1 MDNAIQTILKDFN
14 AHRRLANTLTRL
26 SKLIEQQAL
35 YAFSGDVDDIRR
47 NYDLMLDFMRRG
59 YTDERRNDLYDEM
72 IGKTYRL
79 IQNIQV
85 ELKKKDNPSY
95 HDAAYRL
102 ASSRIVFDPDAIRQ
116 RLEDHV
122 ADMAMLSLEAPESR
136 EEHRRQLLQAHDAYM
151 GCLFDHIL
159 LSNQWHDADAS
170 FYRMLLTS
178 PAIDTVDAQW
188 IVGAIM
194 LACVNVFDLKKLEV
208 LAAVYVADVAE
219 SVRQRALVGWALSLD
234 GNQTLMVEG
243 QKRTVDMIVEH
254 DKGVE
259 QLKEMQIQLMTSVNA
274 LYDDE
279 CIKRDIMPT
288 LLKQGNMDLAQLSK
302 DITQSSDLHDILHPE
317 DSENMM
323 SEVETVMNRM
333 KEMAAKG
340 RDIYYGG
347 FCQAKRYSF
356 FSKLSHWFEPFF
368 WDNPS
373 VDSGN
378 AEPEDAR
385 EVIKSML
392 SALPFCDNDKYSFVI
407 LFSKMMTQ
415 LPANLRKVMIENKGG
430 VMPMA
435 ADDMTSAS
443 FIRRNYL
450 HDLFRFHQL
459 YAMKDNFVD
468 CFRMRQRPDVVNV
481 FVADD
486 RLFGDTD
493 GYKEMCYDA
502 LRFMDSMDTR
512 KDEHYRTTVLTLL
525 AAVPMPLRLSDRLF
539 VAHYLWQHGD
549 KATAATMYDVMV
561 AEYPDN
567 EYVLRGAA
575 HSRLDR
581 KDYLAALSCYDRLA
595 GIHEDNVSYLLN
607 RSLCLVMSGRVEE
620 AMPTL
625 HKLYYNNP
633 DNMDVVRVM
642 LWGMMNQGNS
652 EQAVAEYEKLCA
664 KCPDNADDRLNY
676 GYSLWLSGRVAEAVE
691 VFRAYLTMAGRRDK
705 GISRSIYSSFE
716 ADISLLQS
724 QGIDVT
730 AMHLMADAV
739 DVRPE

>member
-1 MDNAIQTILKDFN
+1 MDNAIQTILKEFN
-14 AHRRLANTLTRL
+14 AHQRLSSTLTRL
-26 SKLIEQQAL
+26 SQLIDQQAL
-35 YAFSGDVDDIRR
+35 YVFSSDVEDIRR

-59 YTDERRNDLYDEM
+59 YTDERRNDLYGEM
-72 IGKTYRL
+72 IANTYRL

-85 ELKKKDNPSY
+85 ELKKKNNPSY

-102 ASSRIVFDPDAIRQ
+102 ASSRITFDHDTIKQ
-116 RLEDHV
+116 GLEDHV

-136 EEHRRQLLQAHDAYM
+136 DGHRQRLLAEHDLYM
-151 GCLFDHIL
+151 GRLFDHIL
-159 LSNQWHDADAS
+159 LSYQWNEADAS
-170 FYRMLLTS
+170 FYRMLVTS

-208 LAAVYVADVAE
+208 LAAVYVADVPE
-219 SVRQRALVGWALSLD
+219 GVRQRAFVGWALSLD

-243 QKRTVDMIVEH
+243 QKYTVDMIVGH
-254 DKGVE
+254 DRGVE
-259 QLKEMQIQLMTSVNA
+259 RLKEMQIQLMTSVNA

-288 LLKQGNMDLAQLSK
+288 LLKQGRMDLSQLSK

-323 SEVETVMNRM
+323 GEVENVMNRM

-368 WDNPS
+368 WDNPAIDRGS
-373 VDSGN
+373 
-378 AEPEDAR
+378 AESEDTR

-392 SALPFCDNDKYSFVI
+392 TSLPFCDNDKYSFVI

-415 LPANLRKVMIENKGG
+415 LPQHLREAMVESKGG

-435 ADDMTSAS
+435 GDDMTSAS

-459 YAMKDNFVD
+459 YAQKDDFVD
-468 CFRMRQRPDVVNV
+468 CFRMRLQPDVVNV

-486 RLFGDTD
+486 RLFGDTE

-512 KDEHYRTTVLTLL
+512 KDEHYHTTVLTLL
-525 AAVPMPLRLSDRLF
+525 DTVPMPLRLSDRLF

-549 KATAATMYDVMV
+549 KTTASTMYDVMV

-581 KDYLAALSCYDRLA
+581 KDYLSALSCYDRLSV
-595 GIHEDNVSYLLN
+595 INEDNVNYQLN
-607 RSLCLVMSGRVEE
+607 RSLCLVMSGRVDE
-620 AMPTL
+620 AMPVL

-633 DNMDVVRVM
+633 DNLDVVRVK
-642 LWGMMNQGNS
+642 LWAMMCQGNS
-652 EQAVAEYEKLCA
+652 EQAVTEYEKLCA
-664 KCPDNADDRLNY
+664 RCPDNADDRLNY
-676 GYSLWLSGRVAEAVE
+676 GYSLWLAGRVAEAVG
-691 VFRAYLTMAGRRDK
+691 VFRTYLAMANRRDRNT
-705 GISRSIYSSFE
+705 SRTIYTSFE
-716 ADISLLQS
+716 ADMKLLLS
-724 QGIDVT
+724 QGVDET
-730 AMHLMADAV
+730 AIHLMADAV
-739 DVRPE
+739 DDSPE